1 MSDMHMRDAYCEA
14 LKEMVAENKDIV
26 VLDADLSGANGLSSF
41 KKEYPSRF
49 VNVGVAEANMV
60 GIASGLS
67 TMGKIPFASSFAC
80 FASRRVY
87 DQFFISSNYAG
98 LKVNITGS
106 DPGISA
112 KLNGGTHM
120 AFEDIGIMRNT
131 PGLIIYEPCDIVS
144 MKALVKQA
152 AEVPSCTYMRLHRKD
167 TNTLYDANESF
178 ELGKGKVLR
187 DGSDLTIIATG
198 FVLVPE
204 ALKAAEALE
213 AKGVSAAV
221 IDGYSIK
228 PFDEELVLKYAKK
241 TGAVLTCENHQA
253 ATGLGSAV
261 ATFLSANHPV
271 PVYTH
276 GIRDEF
282 GEVGSMDYLKER
294 FGFTAEKIT
303 ELAMALIKE
312 K

>member
-1 MSDMHMRDAYCEA
+1 MPDMDMRDAYCLA
-14 LKEMVAENKDIV
+14 LKELAADNKNIVA
-26 VLDADLSGANGLSSF
+26 LDADLMGADGLSSF
-41 KKEYPSRF
+41 KKEFPDQF
-49 VNVGVAEANMV
+49 INVGVAEANMV

-98 LKVNITGS
+98 LKVNLTGS

-112 KLNGGTHM
+112 QLNGGTHM

-131 PGLIIYEPCDIVS
+131 PNLVIYEPCDIVS
-144 MKALVKQA
+144 MKALVKEA
-152 AEVPSCTYMRLHRKD
+152 AKIPNCTYLRLHRKGS
-167 TNTLYDANESF
+167 NTIYDQNETF

-187 DGSDLTIIATG
+187 DGTDLTIIATG
-198 FVLVPE
+198 YILVPE
-204 ALKAAEALE
+204 ALKAAEALS
-213 AKGVSAAV
+213 AKGIEAAV

-228 PFDEELVLKYAKK
+228 PFDEDLVLEYAKK

-261 ATFLSANHPV
+261 ATFLSAKHPV
-271 PVYTH
+271 PVFTH
-276 GIRDEF
+276 GVKDVF
-282 GEVGSMDYLKER
+282 GEVGGMDYLKKK
-294 FGFTAEKIT
+294 FGFTAERIT
-303 ELAMALIKE
+303 ELAEALIKE